1 MIGGGRVLG
10 LIPARGGSKGV
21 PRKNLRPL
29 GGKPLL
35 QWTAEAARASHYIDR
50 LVLSTDD
57 EEIAELGRSLDLEV
71 PFRRP
76 ASAASD
82 TASARDVIEHALGH
96 LDERFDFL
104 VYLQPTSPFR
114 TTGDIDGC
122 LERLV
127 ASSADA
133 CVSVTESP
141 TKPEWLFYIGLDL
154 LLTPVLQKP
163 PRLRRQ
169 ELQVAYELN
178 GAVFTAR
185 IAAYERAGTFLTDQ
199 TLSWVMPA
207 NRGVD
212 LDESSDFDRAEATL
226 RLGADLAG

>member
-1 MIGGGRVLG
+1 MISGGRVLG

-21 PRKNLRPL
+21 PRKNLRLL

-35 QWTAEAARASHYIDR
+35 QWTAEAARGSRYIDR

-57 EEIAELGRSLDLEV
+57 DEIAELGLSLGLDV

-76 ASAASD
+76 ADVSSD
-82 TASARDVIEHALGH
+82 EASARDVIEHALGH
-96 LDERFDFL
+96 LGEAFDL
-104 VYLQPTSPFR
+104 LLYLQPTSPFR

-122 LERLV
+122 LGRLV
-127 ASSADA
+127 ASSADS

-141 TKPEWLFYIGLDL
+141 AKPDWLFFIGANSQLIPAL
-154 LLTPVLQKP
+154 EKP

-178 GAVFTAR
+178 GAVYAAR
-185 IAAYERAGTFLTDQ
+185 VDAYQRAGTFLTDH
-199 TLSWVMPA
+199 TLPWVMPA
-207 NRGVD
+207 DRGVD
-212 LDESSDFDRAEATL
+212 LDELSDFDRAEAIL
-226 RLGADLAG
+226 RLAAGFAR